1 MPFQPTIIIPTK
13 DRREI
18 LSHLLDSIQQLTA
31 IDRIVPEI
39 IVADNNSRDDTYEYL
54 TGSPRPFQRQ
64 SVFCGCSGAEN
75 RQRLTTPCSYRRVT
89 SWHF

>member
-18 LSHLLDSIQQLTA
+18 LPHLLDSIRQLTA

-39 IVADNNSRDDTYEYL
+39 IVADQY
-54 TGSPRPFQRQ
+54 RPDVEQ
-64 SVFCGCSGAEN
+64 SEN
-75 RQRLTTPCSYRRVT
+75 CNCLI
-89 SWHF
+89 

>member
-18 LSHLLDSIQQLTA
+18 LSHLLDSIRQLTA

-39 IVADNNSRDDTYEYL
+39 IVANNNSRDDTYEYL
-54 TGSPRPFQRQ
+54 AGIAGSSQRQ
-64 SVFCGCSGAEN
+64 SVFCGRSGAEN
-75 RQRLTTPCSYRRVT
+75 RQRLTMP
-89 SWHF
+89 